1 MITASMSAGDAGPQ
15 SRSDR
20 QADWELDFYSRPIL
34 EKDGKKRW
42 ELLIISTP
50 EINSSE
56 CFRFEKL
63 CPASEVN
70 STWLAAALREAL
82 AEAEEQGW
90 KPPQRLRAWRS
101 AMRTMV
107 QRAAAELLLEVVSSR
122 RTYALLDW
130 LDERERTLYPQEE
143 GFMAG
148 PLALTPSPVE
158 TPPLPLPEAVRGD
171 AWTWAGLP
179 VGSLKDANDWPLGFN
194 GLLPVPPSLKANL
207 EVPGLRLFSR
217 TRALALAGWLGGLEP
232 VRLRVS
238 SRQLILDA
246 GQDDSWLVSDLSQQE
261 AEQIAAALEASCLNL
276 HGLQFIAVQSA
287 PESERFEGFWMLR
300 DQPQP

>member
-15 SRSDR
+15 FRTQR

-42 ELLIISTP
+42 ELLITSTP
-50 EINSSE
+50 EINADG
-56 CFRFEKL
+56 CFRFAKI

-82 AEAEEQGW
+82 AEAEDQGW

-101 AMRTMV
+101 AMKTMV

-130 LDERERTLYPQEE
+130 LDERERTVYPEEE

-148 PLALTPSPVE
+148 PLALPPSPVE

-179 VGSLKDANDWPLGFN
+179 VGSLKEASEWPLGFN
-194 GLLPVPPSLKANL
+194 GLIPVPPSLEAEL

-238 SRQLILDA
+238 SSQLILDA
-246 GQDDSWLVSDLSQQE
+246 GQDDCWLVSDLSQQE
-261 AEQIAAALEASCLNL
+261 AEQISAALEASRMNL

-287 PESERFEGFWMLR
+287 PDSERFEGFWMLR